1 MPWRRS
7 ILLGLLTVVYLLYIG
22 IYIFPGRLPTFTS
35 DATPAVEFAEVTD
48 AEGNVLLVQMEPTET
63 PTLDPNKTPMAT
75 PDAQNDRAGL
85 FAGRSTPVPHSVS
98 GINELIVRSEQ
109 AGAPIFTAIVRH
121 GPDRWYGVAT
131 LLEPET
137 SIEIVLGEAKNGEER
152 WYFVETPDGQKGWIN
167 SEFVEPKER

>member
-1 MPWRRS
+1 M
-7 ILLGLLTVVYLLYIG
+7 
-22 IYIFPGRLPTFTS
+22 
-35 DATPAVEFAEVTD
+35 
-48 AEGNVLLVQMEPTET
+48 
-63 PTLDPNKTPMAT
+63 
-75 PDAQNDRAGL
+75 
-85 FAGRSTPVPHSVS
+85 
-98 GINELIVRSEQ
+98 RSEQ